1 MSLLF
6 ASVLSLCLSK
16 QDSGFHPLLSH
27 WTKIA
32 EGGDLCTVTHAVP
45 SLALIEALSKCL
57 IE

>member
-45 SLALIEALSKCL
+45 SLALIEALSKRL